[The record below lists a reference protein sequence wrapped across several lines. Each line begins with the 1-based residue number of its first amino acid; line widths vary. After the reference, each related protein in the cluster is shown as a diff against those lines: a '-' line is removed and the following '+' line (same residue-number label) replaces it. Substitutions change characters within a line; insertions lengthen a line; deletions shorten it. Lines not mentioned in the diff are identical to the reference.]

1 MPSQKLSAIVASL
14 TVLSLSACNQDAT
27 SEPRISDVTTPAIAH
42 SRDDV
47 EKIVRAYILQNPEII
62 LEAMNVLQERE
73 ALAAAEKLASDPRD
87 MTAGSADAEV
97 TIVNFFDYNCGY
109 CKKSV
114 DWVFDQVN
122 EGKGNVRVIFKEL
135 PILSDQ
141 SRQAALAAIAA
152 HKQGKYIEFHQK
164 LMEQKAHA
172 LTDEKIDEIA
182 KSLGLNLTRM
192 HKDMESAETLSYIQ
206 DIRDQAIE
214 FGATATPSFVI
225 NGELIQGFDTKA
237 LEARIQELLDA
248 S

>member
-1 MPSQKLSAIVASL
+1 MPSNKFSAIVASL
-14 TVLSLSACNQDAT
+14 TVLGLSACNQDAT
-27 SEPRISDVTTPAIAH
+27 SEPRISDATIRGVAH
-42 SRDDV
+42 SREDV
-47 EKIVRAYILQNPEII
+47 EKIVRAYILENPEII
-62 LEAMNVLQERE
+62 LEAMDVLKERE
-73 ALAAAEKLASDPRD
+73 NLVAAVKLASDPRD
-87 MTAGSADAEV
+87 MTVGPADAEV
-97 TIVNFFDYNCGY
+97 TIVEYFDYNCGY

-114 DWVFDQVN
+114 DWVFNQVDN
-122 EGKGNVRVIFKEL
+122 NKGKVRVIFKEL

-152 HKQGKYIEFHQK
+152 HKQDKYFEFHRK
-164 LMEQKAHA
+164 LMEQKGNT

-206 DIRDQAIE
+206 DVRDQAIE

-237 LEARIQELLDA
+237 LEARIKDLLDA
-248 S
+248 G